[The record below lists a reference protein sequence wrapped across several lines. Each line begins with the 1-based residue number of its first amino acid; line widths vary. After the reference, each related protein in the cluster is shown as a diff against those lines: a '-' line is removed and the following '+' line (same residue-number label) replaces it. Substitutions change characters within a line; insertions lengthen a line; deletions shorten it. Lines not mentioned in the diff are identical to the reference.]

1 MTEKEKAIAYD
12 KAIERA
18 RKLYGNE
25 IAEEIFPE
33 LKESDDEKIRKWIIN
48 DIRHNINNEPLNNS
62 EYKKKAE
69 KAIAWLEKQGEQK
82 PCMVQWKGD
91 NLKEVIGFTGKD
103 KNFDKWFKS
112 FEEYEKYVHEHNN
125 IFKLFSENGNHYEI
139 PVGAWI
145 VKTPDGYNI
154 ASNAVLKQK
163 SADKVEPKFK
173 VGDWVVDNR
182 GYVWKIEGT
191 LKGMLND
198 FYLLEGVEGDESRP
212 TIDWADKTF
221 HLWNLQDAKDGDVLS
236 FYSEYKGKKMFQI
249 GVVEKYVGK
258 LGGCYNTFKTY
269 VGVDWDNNLQIG
281 RYMGCDDI
289 YPATKE
295 QRDALIMKTL
305 NDVGYEWDVEKKELK
320 KLSNYDS
327 TRVNR

>member
-25 IAEEIFPE
+25 IAEEIFSE
-33 LKESDDEKIRKWIIN
+33 LKENDDEKIRKWIIN
-48 DIRHNINNEPLNNS
+48 NIRHNINNEPLNNS
-62 EYKKKAE
+62 DYKKKAE
-69 KAIAWLEKQGEQK
+69 NAIAWLEKQGEQK

-103 KNFDKWFKS
+103 KNFEKWFKS

-163 SADKVEPKFK
+163 SADKIEPKFK

-221 HLWNLQDAKDGDVLS
+221 HLYTIQDAKDGDVVS
-236 FYSEYKGKKMFQI
+236 FYSDYKGKKMFQI
-249 GVVEKYVGK
+249 GIVEKYVGK
-258 LGGCYNTFKTY
+258 LGGSYNTFKTY
-269 VGVDWDNNLQIG
+269 VGMDWDNKLHIG

-320 KLSNYDS
+320 KK
-327 TRVNR
+327 RKR

>member
-1 MTEKEKAIAYD
+1 MTDKEKAIAYD

-18 RKLYGNE
+18 KKLYGNE
-25 IAEEIFPE
+25 IAEEIFSE
-33 LKESDDEKIRKWIIN
+33 LKESDD
-48 DIRHNINNEPLNNS
+48 
-62 EYKKKAE
+62 
-69 KAIAWLEKQGEQK
+69 
-82 PCMVQWKGD
+82 
-91 NLKEVIGFTGKD
+91 
-103 KNFDKWFKS
+103 KN
-112 FEEYEKYVHEHNN
+112 
-125 IFKLFSENGNHYEI
+125 
-139 PVGAWI
+139 
-145 VKTPDGYNI
+145 
-154 ASNAVLKQK
+154 
-163 SADKVEPKFK
+163 EPKFK
-173 VGDWVVDNR
+173 VGDWVVNKFGDSWHIDSFDKKNYQVSD
-182 GYVWKIEGT
+182 G
-191 LKGMLND
+191 KGNYNYFPISKQGEMHIW
-198 FYLLEGVEGDESRP
+198 
-212 TIDWADKTF
+212 TI
-221 HLWNLQDAKDGDVLS
+221 QDAKDGDVLS
-236 FYSEYKGKKMFQI
+236 FYSEHKGKKMFQI